1 MSVDRPFLHLRMEI
15 ADEHIVGFGVP
26 AECSQL
32 PAHLKLVNETYIL
45 PDPFKFIDGRRT
57 NNKADWACRA
67 AQVRALVQEYE
78 LRYKPTQPKLLNSN
92 FSSNALNITAGI
104 GNKTIQFSLPITY
117 PTTGTAP
124 YPVIIAYSGLS
135 IPVPLGVAVITFD
148 NSEMGQHN
156 DQSSRGVRLFYDLY
170 SLNATASSMMA

>member
-78 LRYKPTQPKLLNSN
+78 LRYKPTQPKLLNS
-92 FSSNALNITAGI
+92 
-104 GNKTIQFSLPITY
+104 TIQFSLPITY
-117 PTTGTAP
+117 PTTETAP